1 MWLPFFPWRLFLYFL
16 TYPVKIG
23 KETFH
28 KINYLSLGFGFGFEL
43 DLLPNP
49 DFSIFRIISF
59 KKGNNR
65 LELNSPEFEYF
76 KSIDNSAKEEVARN
90 WIASNEGWS
99 MWLGF
104 FGCGDKKIILEQ
116 NVVE

>member
-1 MWLPFFPWRLFLYFL
+1 M
-16 TYPVKIG
+16 
-23 KETFH
+23 
-28 KINYLSLGFGFGFEL
+28 
-43 DLLPNP
+43 
-49 DFSIFRIISF
+49 
-59 KKGNNR
+59 
-65 LELNSPEFEYF
+65 ELNSPEFEYF